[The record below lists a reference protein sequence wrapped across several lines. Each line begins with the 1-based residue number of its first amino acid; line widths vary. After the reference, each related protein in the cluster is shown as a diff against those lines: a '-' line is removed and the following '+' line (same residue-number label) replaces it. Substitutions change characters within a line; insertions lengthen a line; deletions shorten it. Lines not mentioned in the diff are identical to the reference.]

1 MEAKVHCAA
10 SDWCTLLCIAL
21 YKSACTDRS
30 IAAHSVPLQCGN
42 IIYIVG
48 AVVIVLVILSF
59 VGLV

>member
-1 MEAKVHCAA
+1 MAA
-10 SDWCTLLCIAL
+10 SETGLRNGTASDGVIRIRHRGFAILLR
-21 YKSACTDRS
+21 YR
-30 IAAHSVPLQCGN
+30 GGFMNN